1 MDFRMASY
9 GRRAAAS
16 PGVSYPG
23 SVYTAYNEVQVY
35 EDLSWVNSISE
46 NTNEK
51 VVIYPNP
58 TNDKISVSVENN
70 NGLVKTEIFDIIGNR
85 LLVSTE
91 NIISIQHFS
100 NGVYVVKVTHNNE
113 VSEFKVIKE

>member
-1 MDFRMASY
+1 MKKDMYNLGLDIGTSSIK
-9 GRRAAAS
+9 AA
-16 PGVSYPG
+16 
-23 SVYTAYNEVQVY
+23 
-35 EDLSWVNSISE
+35 LVNA
-46 NTNEK
+46 K
-51 VVIYPNP
+51 
-58 TNDKISVSVENN
+58 NN

>member
-1 MDFRMASY
+1 MKSSY
-9 GRRAAAS
+9 IPKS
-16 PGVSYPG
+16 
-23 SVYTAYNEVQVY
+23 
-35 EDLSWVNSISE
+35 
-46 NTNEK
+46 
-51 VVIYPNP
+51 
-58 TNDKISVSVENN
+58 DKIISENN

-113 VSEFKVIKE
+113 VSEFKALKE